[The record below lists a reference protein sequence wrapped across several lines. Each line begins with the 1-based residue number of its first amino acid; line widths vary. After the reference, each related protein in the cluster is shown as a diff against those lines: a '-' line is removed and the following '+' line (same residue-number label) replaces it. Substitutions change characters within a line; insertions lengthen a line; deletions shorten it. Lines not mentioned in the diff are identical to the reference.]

1 MATKK
6 TNVTEVEAT
15 EVKKRFAFNPLRD
28 IAEVEDGLAVDITD
42 MLETGVVKDSSATLE
57 NNKIDNP
64 HNIVGIVRDEFAA
77 IDAARLLRSYGK
89 IRSDKKKR
97 QEALAIKQA
106 TEVSAPAPSSPV
118 PSASAGSTTQS

>member
-42 MLETGVVKDSSATLE
+42 MLETGVVKDSSATLD
-57 NNKIDNP
+57 NNQIDNP
-64 HNIVGIVRDEFAA
+64 HNIVGIVRDDFAA

-89 IRSDKKKR
+89 IRSEKKKR
-97 QEALAIKQA
+97 QEAEAIKQA
-106 TEVSAPAPSSPV
+106 TEVSAPAPSSSV
-118 PSASAGSTTQS
+118 PSASAGSTTKS

>member
-89 IRSDKKKR
+89 IRSEKKKR
-97 QEALAIKQA
+97 QEADAIKQA

>member
-42 MLETGVVKDSSATLE
+42 MLETGVVKDSSATLD
-57 NNKIDNP
+57 NNGIDNP
-64 HNIVGIVRDEFAA
+64 HNIVGIVRDDFAA

-89 IRSDKKKR
+89 IRSEKKKR
-97 QEALAIKQA
+97 QEAEAIKQA
-106 TEVSAPAPSSPV
+106 TEVSAPAPSATSN
-118 PSASAGSTTQS
+118 TTNPNTT